1 MHQNDSKLLNQLYS
15 KLKIKPHLQHKTN
28 PIIVLRPQSNLIA
41 KSFANKIHNVKK
53 NKIKLAINL
62 PKKQS
67 AHSFTCFGIVS

>member
-15 KLKIKPHLQHKTN
+15 KLKIKPIQNKTN
-28 PIIVLRPQSNLIA
+28 PIIVLRPQSNLIG
-41 KSFANKIHNVKK
+41 KSFANKIRNLKK
-53 NKIKLAINL
+53 NKIKLDINL